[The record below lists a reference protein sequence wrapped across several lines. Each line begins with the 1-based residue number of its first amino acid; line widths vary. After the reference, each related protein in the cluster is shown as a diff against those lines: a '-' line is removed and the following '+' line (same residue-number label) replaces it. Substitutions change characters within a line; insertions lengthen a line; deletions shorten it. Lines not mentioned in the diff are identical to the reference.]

1 MVHDI
6 NTVASSNGLDGHNG
20 TGECC
25 STILSLD
32 GLSCELCCSVLALI
46 FGFYEHVGKKKE
58 RVEYNFD
65 ANLTMVADFAA
76 LAMVSSVP
84 PPKTEHRNQSK
95 FASNKAMSKFNH
107 EKDTTVVSTKFKIE

>member
-1 MVHDI
+1 MVDSI
-6 NTVASSNGLDGHNG
+6 NAVASSYRYYGHNG

-25 STILSLD
+25 TTKLSLD
-32 GLSCELCCSVLALI
+32 GSSCELYCSVFALI

-95 FASNKAMSKFNH
+95 FASNKAMSKFND
-107 EKDTTVVSTKFKIE
+107 EKDNT